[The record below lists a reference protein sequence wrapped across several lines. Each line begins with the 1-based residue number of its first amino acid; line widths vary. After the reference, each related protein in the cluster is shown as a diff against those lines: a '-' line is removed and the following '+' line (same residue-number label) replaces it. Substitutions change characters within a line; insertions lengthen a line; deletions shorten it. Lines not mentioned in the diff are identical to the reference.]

1 MTNSELIQQLRSGNN
16 KDALKEMYK
25 PFPMVRNFIKVHGGD
40 EDEARDVFQES
51 LLVFY
56 KNVQKPDFK
65 LTSALST
72 YLFAICKYLWKDE
85 LKKKN
90 RIVSFEAKDTPDE
103 VLDHA
108 VEELKDKW
116 LDKALNALGGKCLEI
131 LKLFYYEKFS
141 MEKIAEK
148 LGYKNVDTVKTQKYK
163 CIEQAKLMAT
173 ESNIIATIRD
183 NN

>member
-25 PFPMVRNFIKVHGGD
+25 PFPMVRHFIKGHGGD
-40 EDEARDVFQES
+40 EDEARDIFQES
-51 LLVFY
+51 LLIFY

-90 RIVSFEAKDTPDE
+90 RVVSFEVKDAPDE
-103 VLDHA
+103 LVDH
-108 VEELKDKW
+108 ESNELKDQW
-116 LDKALNALGGKCLEI
+116 LDKTLNALGGKCLEI

-141 MEKIAEK
+141 MEQIAEK

-163 CIEQAKLMAT
+163 CIEQAKLIAT
-173 ESNIIATIRD
+173 ESNIKSIIETV
-183 NN
+183 